1 MGDALRSQLHGMW
14 ASVAP
19 AWGEYAD
26 YADTRGAAVTETL
39 LRLSAPRPGE
49 RVLELA
55 CGAGGVGIAAA
66 RLVGPTGEVVVSD
79 VAAEMTRIAAER
91 AAALG
96 LGNVRPLTLDLDDLA
111 QPDQSWD
118 VVLCREGLMFA
129 LDPAQAV
136 AEIRRVLRP
145 GGRVALAVWGPR
157 AANPWLGL
165 VFDAV
170 GAQLGAPVPPPG
182 IPGPFALDDP
192 DRLARLLAGARLADV
207 VVTEEP
213 TPLHGD
219 SFDAWW
225 TRTAALA
232 GPLAKRLAALPED
245 ARRQL
250 RARLAEVARPYQ
262 TPTGLDF
269 PGGQPGRRR
278 PPYLAAQAPQP
289 AWAPPTRS
297 ATIRSS

>member
-1 MGDALRSQLHGMW
+1 MEPSGQVSTVVQRSTPRDSNGGARRDLRARLHGMW
-14 ASVAP
+14 AAAAP
-19 AWGEYAD
+19 AWAEHAD
-26 YADTRGAAVTETL
+26 YADARGAAITATL
-39 LRLSAPRPGE
+39 LELSAPRPGE

-66 RLVGPTGEVVVSD
+66 KLVGPGGEVVLSD
-79 VAAEMTRIAAER
+79 VAAEMTAIAAAR

-96 LGNVRPLTLDLDDLA
+96 LDNVHTLTLDLDGLD
-111 QPDQSWD
+111 QPDQAFD

-157 AANPWLGL
+157 ARNPWLGL

-170 GAQLGAPVPPPG
+170 SAQLGAPVPPPG
-182 IPGPFALDDP
+182 VPGPFRLDDP
-192 DRLARLLAGARLADV
+192 DRLANLLAAAELADIA
-207 VVTEEP
+207 VTEVP
-213 TPLHGD
+213 TPLHD
-219 SFDAWW
+219 PSFDAWW
-225 TRTAALA
+225 TRTSALA
-232 GPLAKRLAALPED
+232 GPLANRLAALPET

-250 RARLAEVARPYQ
+250 RARLVQAVRPYR

-269 PGGQPGRRR
+269 PGVSLLAAARR
-278 PPYLAAQAPQP
+278 P
-289 AWAPPTRS
+289 
-297 ATIRSS
+297 